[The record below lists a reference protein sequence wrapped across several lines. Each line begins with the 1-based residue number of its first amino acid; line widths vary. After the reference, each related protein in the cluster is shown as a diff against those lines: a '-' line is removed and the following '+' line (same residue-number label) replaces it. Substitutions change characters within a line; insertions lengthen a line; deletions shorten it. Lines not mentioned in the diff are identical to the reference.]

1 MWPKNEKIGHSK
13 GVTIMDISK
22 EELQQLITNAV
33 FEAIVQV
40 KILENQAAIKA
51 YEEADRTKKIEI
63 V

>member
-40 KILENQAAIKA
+40 EILKNQATIEA
-51 YEEADRTKKIEI
+51 YEKANRTKKIEF